1 MEAILKA
8 KILITSLILIFIN
21 SIALADEHSLQRQL
35 NKQSEI
41 IKAQSKRIDELEVFI
56 KEFKNN
62 LTRNELIK
70 ITTKENLDNIKEIK
84 TPNKTVDM
92 VSSGKEKS
100 YNPETAFFG
109 PLPQLKSTDGKYT
122 LGMMGLIQ
130 LDAGIYNQE
139 ANLSTNN
146 DLSDGFIV
154 RRAGLTLAGVSE
166 KDWIWFLSYDYA
178 DSGENPNDGLR
189 AAMGIYRGF
198 KPWWIFAG
206 LFGNSVGLDTSNFSS
221 QRQFMEAAMPQATFI
236 YGAGSPAMGV
246 AATYRGKEYYMRFG
260 FYGEPYK
267 NTSTDDEGLGV
278 HARFAWQPIKLRT
291 DSMHIGLTGYYRTAN
306 NSNTFTDGLRNSTL
320 RFRSK
325 GESAVSGDF
334 ILDTGIITDLDTYYY
349 AGYEFA
355 KVNGPLSIQTEWGVL
370 GIDRKTKNDALFSG
384 GYIQGGYM
392 LTNDARNYNAYF
404 AQFWRLKPKLSITEG
419 GLGAWEVALRAS
431 TIDLNDS
438 DINGGEASSYT
449 LGLNWYMTTFT
460 KTILNIVHT
469 ESSGALSEDFNVL
482 GIRLQIEF

>member
-1 MEAILKA
+1 MKY
-8 KILITSLILIFIN
+8 KILILSFIFILIK
-21 SIALADEHSLQRQL
+21 SIAIADESSLQKQL
-35 NKQSEI
+35 DKQQEI
-41 IKAQSKRIDELEVFI
+41 IDAQSKRIDELEVFI
-56 KEFKNN
+56 KEFKNKLSDN
-62 LTRNELIK
+62 NSLEIPSRKDELN
-70 ITTKENLDNIKEIK
+70 TKEVNAEENSD
-84 TPNKTVDM
+84 DM
-92 VSSGKEKS
+92 VSSSKGKL

-109 PLPQLKSTDGKYT
+109 PLPQLKSADGKYT
-122 LGMMGLIQ
+122 LGVMGLIQ
-130 LDAGIYNQE
+130 LDGGVYNQE
-139 ANLSTNN
+139 ANFSTNN

-178 DSGENPNDGLR
+178 DSGDNPHDGLR

-236 YGAGSPAMGV
+236 YAAGSPAMGV

-260 FYGEPYK
+260 VYGEPYK
-267 NTSTDDEGLGV
+267 NASTDDEGIGLHG
-278 HARFAWQPIKLRT
+278 RFAWQPIKLRT

-325 GESAVSGDF
+325 GESAISGDF

-355 KVNGPLSIQTEWGVL
+355 KVKGPLSIQTEWGVL
-370 GIDRKTKNDALFSG
+370 GVNRKTKNDALFSG

-392 LTNDARNYNAYF
+392 LTDDARNYNAYF

-449 LGLNWYMTTFT
+449 LGLNWYMTAFT